1 MILIT
6 QIEPGNKVYPV
17 HLLKFTHNGF
27 LCQCMLQIFFG
38 SGPQFGL
45 EIRGGGGETSPPG
58 LSRGSTTDCC
68 LNNAETLERGL

>member
-45 EIRGGGGETSPPG
+45 EIRGGGRQAPQASPVDP
-58 LSRGSTTDCC
+58 LLT
-68 LNNAETLERGL
+68 AV